1 MKKRSSAGVEES
13 LFVRELLKRSYLK
26 KRTFRAL
33 LLKSRNPELTFEEI
47 SKRLGVKQP
56 AAWKCWKK
64 GRDAIFKA
72 FFTLKIAI
80 HAGLLD
86 IDVVDLLIED
96 LQDYRLLLT
105 GAATEE
111 ETKDRIERRTLE
123 LIRMMEA

>member
-1 MKKRSSAGVEES
+1 MSTRIEDT
-13 LFVRELLKRSYLK
+13 LFIKELLKRSYLK
-26 KRTFRAL
+26 KRAFRAL
-33 LLKSRNPELTFEEI
+33 LFKSRNPELTFEEI
-47 SKRLGVKQP
+47 SKKLGVKQP

-86 IDVVDLLIED
+86 INVVDLLIED

-111 ETKDRIERRTLE
+111 ETRDRIERRTLE
-123 LIRMMEA
+123 LIRMMKA